1 VRRIAKKDDNHNE
14 ITEALRRFGFSI
26 FDTHQ
31 IGGGFP
37 DFICARAGV
46 TAIVEVKGKTG
57 KLREDQKT
65 FRNTWNGMYIVA
77 RHYTDVLKDFGI
89 RFK

>member
-1 VRRIAKKDDNHNE
+1 MRRIAKKDDNHNE
-14 ITEALRRFGFSI
+14 ITEALKRFGFSI

-46 TAIVEVKGKTG
+46 TAVVEVKSKSG
-57 KLREDQKT
+57 KLREDQKL
-65 FRNTWNGMYIVA
+65 FKNTWGGMYIVA
-77 RHYTDVLKDFGI
+77 RNYTDVLSAFGI
-89 RFK
+89 TFK